1 MRMEWQIP
9 RTEYMDTPDGFIAMD
24 SLSRLI
30 RIFDELTTTTTEASK
45 AARVFCKRISDANQR

>member
-9 RTEYMDTPDGFIAMD
+9 RMEYMDTPDGFIAMD

-30 RIFDELTTTTTEASK
+30 RIFEELTVTTTEASR
-45 AARVFCKRISDANQR
+45 AFCKLISDG

>member
-1 MRMEWQIP
+1 MRMEWQMP

-30 RIFDELTTTTTEASK
+30 RILFEELTVTTTEASR
-45 AARVFCKRISDANQR
+45 AFCKLISDG